1 MKALV
6 LQTTGKL
13 ALSSLEQP
21 PLPPNWA
28 RLRMLAA
35 ALNHRDEWIIQGK
48 YANIQYPSILG
59 SDGCGIVVA
68 INADDQRLL
77 GQRVIVNP
85 SLHWGNDERVQSREF
100 AILGMPL
107 AGTFAE
113 YLDVP
118 LDRLHPAPKHLSD
131 EEAAA
136 LPLAGLTAFRALF
149 VQGQFQP
156 HERLLITGIG
166 GGVALFALQFAHA
179 VAGEHIAVT
188 SSVEWKL
195 QRAQQ
200 LGAQIG
206 VLYTADQW
214 WEELRRLIGGIDL
227 CIDGTCGDLLNRIIA
242 IANPAG
248 RIVIYGATLGG
259 VPNLD
264 VHRLFWKQL
273 RLIGSTMGS
282 DRDFAAMLHF
292 VEQHNIHPVVDSVY
306 SFDEAERAFE
316 RLRRREQF
324 GKIVLRICSR

>member
-6 LQTTGKL
+6 LQTSGKL
-13 ALSSLEQP
+13 ELSDLEQP
-21 PLPPNWA
+21 PLPPKWA
-28 RLRMLAA
+28 RLRMLSA

-68 INADDQRLL
+68 IHADDQTLL

-85 SLHWGNDERVQSREF
+85 SLNWGSDERAQSRAF

-107 AGTFAE
+107 PGTFAE

-118 LDRLHPAPKHLSD
+118 IDRLYPAPKHLSD

-156 HERLLITGIG
+156 PERLLITGIG

-179 VAGEHIAVT
+179 AAAEYIAVT
-188 SSVEWKL
+188 SGAQWKL

-206 VLYTADQW
+206 VLYTTDQ
-214 WEELRRLIGGIDL
+214 
-227 CIDGTCGDLLNRIIA
+227 
-242 IANPAG
+242 
-248 RIVIYGATLGG
+248 
-259 VPNLD
+259 
-264 VHRLFWKQL
+264 
-273 RLIGSTMGS
+273 
-282 DRDFAAMLHF
+282 
-292 VEQHNIHPVVDSVY
+292 
-306 SFDEAERAFE
+306 
-316 RLRRREQF
+316 
-324 GKIVLRICSR
+324 